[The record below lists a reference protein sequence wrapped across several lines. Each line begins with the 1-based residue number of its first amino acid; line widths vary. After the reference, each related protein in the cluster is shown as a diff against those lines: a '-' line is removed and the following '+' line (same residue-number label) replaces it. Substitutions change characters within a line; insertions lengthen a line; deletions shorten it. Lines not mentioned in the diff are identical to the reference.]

1 MFIIRFGNH
10 HFSGGAFHSIKFIAD
25 FADGIKDFADGITD
39 FTDGTGMANREQ
51 LEVSGFWFNVSG
63 S

>member
-25 FADGIKDFADGITD
+25 FADGIKDFADV
-39 FTDGTGMANREQ
+39 TGMANRER
-51 LEVSGFWFNVSG
+51 LEVSGF
-63 S
+63 